1 MRRLPYLPRREEWL
15 CRGEIWDTK
24 TFHQGRSIF
33 HWGSQFPVSDLSFSY
48 FYLFPFIFCLVSDS
62 RLRLHI
68 LLTFFSLFCLV
79 MISVYRLNIKI
90 TRSRNPSLNPAR
102 ETFCSLCSQ
111 NGYSLPQATITIPF
125 VRFCYAKPSKFEIP
139 KFSPSLSPLVSPSP
153 SQTLAGLSHSLS
165 VSLSLS
171 LSPSPHLPVTPSP
184 PLSSSLFAPCSMLL
198 FFSGVTKI

>member
-1 MRRLPYLPRREEWL
+1 
-15 CRGEIWDTK
+15 
-24 TFHQGRSIF
+24 
-33 HWGSQFPVSDLSFSY
+33 
-48 FYLFPFIFCLVSDS
+48 
-62 RLRLHI
+62 
-68 LLTFFSLFCLV
+68 

-171 LSPSPHLPVTPSP
+171 LSLSALRSSPH
-184 PLSSSLFAPCSMLL
+184 APCSYSFPGLQKYKIFRNQWLHTGKDSFGFPVFHSSTLYSNFFCILL
-198 FFSGVTKI
+198 QAEKIF